1 MRKIALLLLAVAL
14 FGSLAVSGVAAQ
26 GGGQTVVIL
35 EDGVP
40 QLGTFEGD
48 QTAQLYGFNG
58 SAGDNVI
65 IAMTQL
71 DGSELDPFFVLLGER
86 GEVYA
91 SDDDSGVDVQFSAR
105 IKNFELPYDG
115 SYFVLATS
123 FIYIDN
129 ILEQSNEGLVEPQD
143 YELVVS
149 GITPPKGL
157 ADFDPNQVTFYNTEV
172 GYGTDGYA
180 EVTVAE
186 PVYYFTF
193 AASAGDVI
201 NINTSST
208 NFDTIIHVF
217 DSEGMRIAVNDDV
230 SEGNTNSAI
239 QGFTVPADGEYL
251 FFVTDVHF
259 YDVSDP
265 SAVES
270 RVGEF
275 DLVFS

>member
-1 MRKIALLLLAVAL
+1 MRKVALLLLMVVAL
-14 FGSLAVSGVAAQ
+14 FGVSSVMAQ

-40 QLGTFEGD
+40 QLGTFEGEK
-48 QTAQLYGFNG
+48 TAQLYGFNG
-58 SAGDNVI
+58 SAGDSII

-71 DGSELDPFFVLLGER
+71 EGSELDPFFVLLGER

-115 SYFVLATS
+115 SYFILATS

-129 ILEQSNEGLVEPQD
+129 ILEESNVGLVEPQD

-149 GITPPKGL
+149 GITAPEGL
-157 ADFDPNQVTFYNTEV
+157 DGFDPNLVTFYKTEV
-172 GYGTDGYA
+172 GYGVEGYA
-180 EVTVAE
+180 EVTIAE

-193 AASAGDVI
+193 AAHAGDRI
-201 NINTSST
+201 NINASSSE
-208 NFDTIIHVF
+208 FDTIIHLF
-217 DSEGMRIAVNDDV
+217 DSEGIRIAVNDDLGA
-230 SEGNTNSAI
+230 GNTNSAI
-239 QGFTVPADGEYL
+239 QSFTVPADGEYL
-251 FFVTDVHF
+251 FFVTDVRF

-265 SAVES
+265 TAVES

-275 DLVFS
+275 ELAFS

>member
-1 MRKIALLLLAVAL
+1 MRKLALLILAVAL
-14 FGSLAVSGVAAQ
+14 FSSLAVSGMAARD
-26 GGGQTVVIL
+26 GGQTVVIL

-40 QLGTFEGD
+40 MLGTFEGD
-48 QTAQLYGFNG
+48 KTAQLYGFNG

-65 IAMTQL
+65 VAMTQL

-91 SDDDSGVDVQFSAR
+91 ADDDSGVDVQFSAR

-143 YELVVS
+143 YEILVS
-149 GITPPKGL
+149 GITPPEGM
-157 ADFDPNQVTFYNTEV
+157 ADFDPDMVTFYNTEV

-201 NINTSST
+201 NINTSSS
-208 NFDTIIHVF
+208 NFDTIIHLF
-217 DSEGMRIAVNDDV
+217 DSEGVRIAVNDDV
-230 SEGNTNSAI
+230 AEGNTNSAI
-239 QGFTVPADGEYL
+239 QGFTIPADGEYL
-251 FFVTDVHF
+251 FFVTDVRF
-259 YDVSDP
+259 YDVADP
-265 SAVES
+265 SAVEN